1 MNGIRVNAKKWR
13 IQLHHK
19 LFPSLEYSILSHGEG
34 AKKDLFNK

>member
-1 MNGIRVNAKKWR
+1 MQTSEDIH
-13 IQLHHK
+13 LHHK